1 MTNRPNQETLR
12 LPLPFMGMQ
21 ATSSEQTCHVPE
33 SVHRESTSNNG
44 PTRRRGATLRAPP
57 MNLAE
62 PATLRTGTLPE
73 GVLDA
78 ADAAM
83 VSTVII
89 DRAAARNSAS
99 PRVSASSCR
108 PG

>member
-1 MTNRPNQETLR
+1 MTNRQNQETLR

-21 ATSSEQTCHVPE
+21 ATFSEQTCHVPE
-33 SVHRESTSNNG
+33 AVHRESPSTSG

-62 PATLRTGTLPE
+62 RATLRTGPLPE
-73 GVLDA
+73 GALDA
-78 ADAAM
+78 AGAAM
-83 VSTVII
+83 ASTVTI